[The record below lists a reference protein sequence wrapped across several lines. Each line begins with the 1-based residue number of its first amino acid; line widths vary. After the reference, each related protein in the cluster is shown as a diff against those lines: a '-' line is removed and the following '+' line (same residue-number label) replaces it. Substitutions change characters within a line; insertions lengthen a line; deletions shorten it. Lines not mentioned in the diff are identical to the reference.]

1 MSVPIIY
8 SPHSVG
14 LKKNTLDYLFVPL
27 SIASVVKSNPTSDV
41 LFLNVNDNYP
51 LAVTGVIDIDARG
64 FYNSACAEIRQVY
77 KHLSTNQPEF
87 ELFCMERFFVIREF
101 MRRENIDWAFLVE
114 SDVLLFENLNALL
127 KSKGGIC
134 SNRVHLSE
142 KKCIS
147 LAYVSLEYIE
157 YYCQY
162 VINCYVQPEKFI
174 KIAEFFKQYNE
185 KGGKGGI
192 CDMTFCDYINKG
204 MYGADKSYAA
214 ENISD
219 LFVNDAKERVLI
231 DSFIGRDFILD
242 SDVRFEMGKSYID
255 GKIIKKIEL
264 IDGVLSAR
272 ILNGESVKI
281 GSIHFQGNAKALMS
295 DYFCNFVLGSNTKD
309 SL

>member
-27 SIASVVKSNPTSDV
+27 SITSVIKSNPTSDV
-41 LFLNVNDNYP
+41 FFLNVNDNYP
-51 LAVTGVIDIDARG
+51 LAVSGVKNIDVRDY
-64 FYNSACAEIRQVY
+64 YNSACAEIRQSY